1 MGVPQPSSP
10 RPIRGTSILIA
21 ALAAAFL
28 GAALFVATHD
38 DGSAAIPTHGPVYLT
53 LFALAL
59 AGFAV
64 GVLGKR
70 PS

>member
-1 MGVPQPSSP
+1 MAVPQSRNR

-28 GAALFVATHD
+28 GAAVLVVTHD
-38 DGSAAIPTHGPVYLT
+38 DGAAAIPTHGPIYLT